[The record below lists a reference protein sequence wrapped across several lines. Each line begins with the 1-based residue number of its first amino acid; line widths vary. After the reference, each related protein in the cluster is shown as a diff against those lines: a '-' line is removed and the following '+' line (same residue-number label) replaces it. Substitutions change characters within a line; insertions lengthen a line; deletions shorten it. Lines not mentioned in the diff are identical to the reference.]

1 LLIFAAVIAIFVYG
15 MTGSM
20 LGTILPE
27 LSKRFDLS
35 PRQNGTIALAQ
46 ALGLMLASLGVGPL
60 LDNFGDKP
68 GLILGLGLMAVALV
82 VLPRVRGYRD
92 IVVLLFLLGSG
103 GGIVTTGADALAS
116 SVSAAH
122 RAVTLNLVNI
132 FFGLGALATPFL
144 AANLLKRN
152 WVRLCYLILG
162 LTIATLVVQ
171 ATTHMPAATGAGRFL
186 TEAGPA
192 AASPLLWLLGLFMFL
207 YIGCEV
213 GMWNWLVQHLIAQ
226 GVPEKW
232 ALNTLS
238 LGFALGLL
246 SGRVCVVPVL
256 AHVAAAKVTLGAAA
270 CMAVTT
276 FLMLRAHRR
285 WTAAILVFAAGLSMA
300 PVFPTTLALVGGAF
314 PQITGTAM
322 GIVITFGWAGLAVS
336 SRVIG
341 SIAGGDPARLRRA
354 LLVIPASAVLMVA
367 LNLAVLAVM
376 K

>member
-1 LLIFAAVIAIFVYG
+1 MLIFAAVIALFVYG

-27 LSKRFDLS
+27 LSSRFELT

-46 ALGLMLASLGVGPL
+46 ALGLMLASLSVGPL
-60 LDNFGDKP
+60 LDNLGDKP
-68 GLILGLGLMAVALV
+68 GLILGLALMAAALLG
-82 VLPRVRGYRD
+82 LPRVRGFRT
-92 IVVLLFLLGSG
+92 IVLLLFLLGCG
-103 GGIVTTGADALAS
+103 GGIVTTGGDALAS
-116 SVSAAH
+116 IVSVAH
-122 RAVTLNLVNI
+122 RSAVLNLVNI
-132 FFGLGALATPFL
+132 AFGVGALATPFL
-144 AANLLKRN
+144 AANLLRRN
-152 WVRLCYLILG
+152 WVRLCYVILG
-162 LTIATLVVQ
+162 LTIAALLVQ
-171 ATTHMPAATGAGRFL
+171 AATHMPQGTGSGRFL
-186 TEAGPA
+186 SDAGPA
-192 AASPLLWLLGLFMFL
+192 ISSPLLWLLAMFMFL

-213 GMWNWLVQHLIAQ
+213 GMWNWLVRHLVAQ

-246 SGRVCVVPVL
+246 SGRVAVVPVL
-256 AHVAAAKVTLGAAA
+256 AHVAAARVTLGAAI

-276 FLMLRAHRR
+276 FLMLRAHGR
-285 WTAAILVFAAGLSMA
+285 WAAAALVFAAGLSMA
-300 PVFPTTLALVGGAF
+300 PVFPTTLAIVGGAF

-341 SIAGGDPARLRRA
+341 SIAGGDPRRLRKA

-367 LNLAVLAVM
+367 LNLVVLGAIR
-376 K
+376 

>member
-1 LLIFAAVIAIFVYG
+1 MLIFAAVIALFVYG

-27 LSKRFDLS
+27 LSSRFELT

-46 ALGLMLASLGVGPL
+46 ALGLMLASLSVGPL
-60 LDNFGDKP
+60 LDNLGDKP
-68 GLILGLGLMAVALV
+68 GLILGLALMAAALLG
-82 VLPRVRGYRD
+82 LPRVRGFRT
-92 IVVLLFLLGSG
+92 IVLLLFLLGCG
-103 GGIVTTGADALAS
+103 GGIVTTGGDALAS
-116 SVSAAH
+116 IVSVAH
-122 RAVTLNLVNI
+122 RSAVLNLVNI
-132 FFGLGALATPFL
+132 AFGVGALATPFL
-144 AANLLKRN
+144 AANLLRRN
-152 WVRLCYLILG
+152 WVRLCYVILG
-162 LTIATLVVQ
+162 LTIAALLVQ
-171 ATTHMPAATGAGRFL
+171 AATHMPQGTGSGRFL
-186 TEAGPA
+186 SDAGPA
-192 AASPLLWLLGLFMFL
+192 ISSPLLWLLAMFMFL

-213 GMWNWLVQHLIAQ
+213 GMWNWLVRHLVAQ

-246 SGRVCVVPVL
+246 SGRVAVVPVL
-256 AHVAAAKVTLGAAA
+256 AHVAAARVTLGAAI

-276 FLMLRAHRR
+276 FLMLRAHGR
-285 WTAAILVFAAGLSMA
+285 WAAAALVFAAGLSMA
-300 PVFPTTLALVGGAF
+300 PVFPTTLAIVGGAF

-341 SIAGGDPARLRRA
+341 SIAGGDPRRLRKA

-367 LNLAVLAVM
+367 LNLVVLGATR
-376 K
+376 

>member
-1 LLIFAAVIAIFVYG
+1 MLIFAAVIALFVYG

-27 LSKRFDLS
+27 LSSRFELT

-46 ALGLMLASLGVGPL
+46 ALGLMLASLSVGPL
-60 LDNFGDKP
+60 LDNLGDKP
-68 GLILGLGLMAVALV
+68 GLILGLALMAAALLG
-82 VLPRVRGYRD
+82 LPRVRGFRT
-92 IVVLLFLLGSG
+92 IVLLLFLLGCG
-103 GGIVTTGADALAS
+103 GGIVTTGGDALAS
-116 SVSAAH
+116 IVSVAH
-122 RAVTLNLVNI
+122 RSAVLNLVNI
-132 FFGLGALATPFL
+132 AFGVGALATPFL
-144 AANLLKRN
+144 AANLLRRN
-152 WVRLCYLILG
+152 WVRLCYVILG
-162 LTIATLVVQ
+162 LTIATLLVQ
-171 ATTHMPAATGAGRFL
+171 AATHMPQGTGSGRFL
-186 TEAGPA
+186 SDAGPA
-192 AASPLLWLLGLFMFL
+192 ISSPLLWLLAMFMFL

-213 GMWNWLVQHLIAQ
+213 GMWNWLVRHLVAQ

-246 SGRVCVVPVL
+246 SGRLAVVPVL
-256 AHVAAAKVTLGAAA
+256 AHVAAARVTLGAAI

-276 FLMLRAHRR
+276 FLMLRAHGR
-285 WTAAILVFAAGLSMA
+285 WAAAALVFAAGLSMA
-300 PVFPTTLALVGGAF
+300 PVFPTTLAIVGGAF

-341 SIAGGDPARLRRA
+341 SIAGGDPRRLRKA

-367 LNLAVLAVM
+367 LNLVVLGAIR
-376 K
+376 